1 MPKYIVRVEC
11 NRIRWI
17 KVKKAERD
25 LIGLGNRLYSNED
38 KLYLP
43 DLHSSDAIRITPI
56 DSNNAAGFYSES
68 KSVNPDTVRAK
79 IMSAEIG
86 GTKKKSILNFD
97 ASKLW
102 QYLTAIIVV
111 GAIVYGLLASG
122 TILG

>member
-17 KVKKAERD
+17 KVKKSERD
-25 LIGLGNRLYSNED
+25 MIGLGNRLYSNED
-38 KLYLP
+38 RLYVP
-43 DLHSSDAIRITPI
+43 DLHSSDAIRITPM
-56 DSNNAAGFYSES
+56 DSVNAGGAIAAS
-68 KSVNPDTVRAK
+68 KVVNPDDMRAK

-86 GTKKKSILNFD
+86 GTKKKSLLNFD
-97 ASKLW
+97 SSKLW
-102 QYLTAIIVV
+102 QYLTSVIVV

>member
-17 KVKKAERD
+17 KVKKSERD
-25 LIGLGNRLYSNED
+25 MIGLGNRLYSNED
-38 KLYLP
+38 GLYVP
-43 DLHSSDAIRITPI
+43 DLHSSDAIRITPM
-56 DSNNAAGFYSES
+56 DSVNAGGAIAAS
-68 KSVNPDTVRAK
+68 KVVNPDDMRAK

-86 GTKKKSILNFD
+86 GTKKKSLLNFD

-102 QYLTAIIVV
+102 QYLTAVIVV
-111 GAIVYGLLASG
+111 GAILYGLLASG

>member
-17 KVKKAERD
+17 KVKKSERD
-25 LIGLGNRLYSNED
+25 MIGLGNRLYSNED
-38 KLYLP
+38 RLYVP
-43 DLHSSDAIRITPI
+43 DLHSSDAIRVTPM
-56 DSNNAAGFYSES
+56 DSVNAGGAIAAS
-68 KSVNPDTVRAK
+68 KVVNPDDMRAK

-86 GTKKKSILNFD
+86 GTKKKSLLNFD
-97 ASKLW
+97 SSKLW
-102 QYLTAIIVV
+102 QYLTAVIVV

>member
-17 KVKKAERD
+17 KVKKSERD
-25 LIGLGNRLYSNED
+25 MIGLGNRLYSNED
-38 KLYLP
+38 RLYVP
-43 DLHSSDAIRITPI
+43 DLHSSDAIRITPM
-56 DSNNAAGFYSES
+56 DSVNAGGAIAAS
-68 KSVNPDTVRAK
+68 KVVNPDDMRAK

-86 GTKKKSILNFD
+86 GTKKKSLLNFD

-102 QYLTAIIVV
+102 QYLTAVIVV

>member
-17 KVKKAERD
+17 KVKKSERD
-25 LIGLGNRLYSNED
+25 MIGLGNRLYSNED
-38 KLYLP
+38 RLYVP
-43 DLHSSDAIRITPI
+43 DLHSSDAIRITPM
-56 DSNNAAGFYSES
+56 DSVNAGGAIAAS
-68 KSVNPDTVRAK
+68 KVVNPDDMRAK

-86 GTKKKSILNFD
+86 GTKKKSLLNFD
-97 ASKLW
+97 SSKLW
-102 QYLTAIIVV
+102 QYLTAVIVV